1 MVLQTYAL
9 SVGEREQL
17 VVVHHTV
24 HVLHPHCIHIAIKD
38 QVPVHDDSVVR
49 ICRQM
54 LMYKPVQTLAFV
66 MNFLPSMLF
75 GKQGALES

>member
-1 MVLQTYAL
+1 
-9 SVGEREQL
+9 
-17 VVVHHTV
+17 
-24 HVLHPHCIHIAIKD
+24 
-38 QVPVHDDSVVR
+38 VHDDSVVR